1 MDREKLFVAAG
12 LCFIFGAAAVIAA
25 YAFTH

>member
-1 MDREKLFVAAG
+1 MHREKLFVVAG
-12 LCFIFGAAAVIAA
+12 LCFTFGAAAVIAT

>member
-1 MDREKLFVAAG
+1 MTREKLFVVAG
-12 LCFIFGAAAVIAA
+12 LCFLAGAATVIAA

>member
-1 MDREKLFVAAG
+1 MNREKLFVVAG
-12 LCFIFGAAAVIAA
+12 LCFLFGAAAVIAA

>member
-1 MDREKLFVAAG
+1 MNREKLFVAAS
-12 LCFIFGAAAVIAA
+12 LRFLFGAATVIAA

>member
-1 MDREKLFVAAG
+1 MTREKLFVTAG
-12 LCFIFGAAAVIAA
+12 LCFFAGAALVIAA